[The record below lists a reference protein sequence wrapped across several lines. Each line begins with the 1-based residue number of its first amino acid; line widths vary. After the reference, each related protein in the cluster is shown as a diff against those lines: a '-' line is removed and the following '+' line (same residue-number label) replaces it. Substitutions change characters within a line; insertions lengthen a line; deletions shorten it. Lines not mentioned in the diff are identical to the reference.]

1 VITYTGPYLPTS
13 FQFLATVLL
22 HLKIS
27 YSPHTL
33 EQWCNYEEAL
43 CAEYRSECCKLD
55 GVGAGRGVYME
66 RNGKEK
72 VWMGGVTVL

>member
-1 VITYTGPYLPTS
+1 M
-13 FQFLATVLL
+13 
-22 HLKIS
+22 
-27 YSPHTL
+27 
-33 EQWCNYEEAL
+33 

-72 VWMGGVTVL
+72 VWMGGVRVL